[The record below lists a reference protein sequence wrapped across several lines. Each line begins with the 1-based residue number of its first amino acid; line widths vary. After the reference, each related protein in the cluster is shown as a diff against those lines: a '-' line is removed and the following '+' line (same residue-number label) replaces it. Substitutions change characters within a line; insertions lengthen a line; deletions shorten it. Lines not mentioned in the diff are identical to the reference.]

1 MSNITNLIEK
11 YIKSLLAQ
19 SQVNYIDIQRNELAI
34 SFSCVPSQINYVL
47 ATRFTTE
54 HGYMVE
60 SKRGGGGYVRI
71 TRIPLG
77 HRAQIINYLGNLIGE
92 HISQQ
97 SAEGI
102 ISRLLEEEVVTVRE
116 AKLLK
121 AAISKDVLKLALP
134 VRDRIRAGIFK
145 AMLYSLFK

>member
-19 SQVNYIDIQRNELAI
+19 SQGNFIDIQRNELAI
-34 SFSCVPSQINYVL
+34 NFSCVPSQINYVL

-77 HRAQIINYLGNLIGE
+77 QRAQIINYLGNLIGD

-116 AKLLK
+116 ARLLE
-121 AAISKDVLKLALP
+121 AAISKDVLRLALP
-134 VRDRIRAGIFK
+134 ARDCIRAGIFK